1 MKFLLPLLRNN
12 LLQLSHANQL
22 RYADTKN
29 RTKTITLYMLIA
41 MILMGLLA
49 YLIYSL
55 KIIYS
60 IAWSLEE
67 VVTELVVPMVLIC
80 VILNIAISIFWG
92 SGLLLSDTNI
102 DSVLALPIPL
112 RTLILSKL
120 TVLFMVEVALTVALL
135 LPMMVLFGL
144 TAGMGFPFYLIVLG
158 ITILFP
164 VIPGLLGTMFGTQIY
179 RILKNSSAR
188 IARLKAAAAIL
199 ILFAFMI
206 FMFCKFP
213 DIAAGNFGDV
223 ISTSTFTLYAG
234 QYIHRLLNGDYLLIG
249 IYFGGVFLIGV
260 TLLYGLIKIFRNWY
274 SNDAIQGSKSQPVDW
289 NKQTTKQHSP
299 VSALLERERTR
310 YFSLPVY
317 LTNTACGLLFAAVF
331 VLLVVL
337 MSDKITPYI
346 YQLAEYFQVPFADY
360 DVLFIYAFSILTTI
374 SCTTYVSISIEGKQI
389 EILKSL
395 PIAAKCLFRV
405 KLLHHLSMSVPTIF
419 VLNTIM
425 ALYLQWSFPTNGLL
439 VDCEKLEFFKEY
451 NVNVGFSVDGISA
464 IHDKYRC
471 GTHERVMANIA
482 LYKEVNGK
490 YPSMN
495 CTVGKEIIDNPEATI
510 GFFEK
515 FGNRITFSRMIG
527 KQGISLPDFNA
538 FLNKAMERLNV
549 RTGGYDCTMYGGMC
563 GAGMDNIFYA
573 NGKIFICGNCI
584 DLPFSMP
591 YDTPLNE
598 VSFDVIDFDRSC
610 CFKEVFTG

>member
-12 LLQLSHANQL
+12 ILQLSHANQL

-41 MILMGLLA
+41 AILMGLLA

-144 TAGMGFPFYLIVLG
+144 TADMGFPFYLIVLG
-158 ITILFP
+158 ITIIFP
-164 VIPGLLGTMFGTQIY
+164 VIPGLLGTMIGTQIY
-179 RILKNSSAR
+179 RILKSSSAR

-199 ILFAFMI
+199 VLFAFMI

-289 NKQTTKQHSP
+289 NKRISM
-299 VSALLERERTR
+299 
-310 YFSLPVY
+310 SLILRLDQNPRARRK
-317 LTNTACGLLFAAVF
+317 TG
-331 VLLVVL
+331 
-337 MSDKITPYI
+337 
-346 YQLAEYFQVPFADY
+346 Q
-360 DVLFIYAFSILTTI
+360 SILQFQ
-374 SCTTYVSISIEGKQI
+374 K
-389 EILKSL
+389 
-395 PIAAKCLFRV
+395 
-405 KLLHHLSMSVPTIF
+405 
-419 VLNTIM
+419 
-425 ALYLQWSFPTNGLL
+425 
-439 VDCEKLEFFKEY
+439 
-451 NVNVGFSVDGISA
+451 
-464 IHDKYRC
+464 
-471 GTHERVMANIA
+471 
-482 LYKEVNGK
+482 
-490 YPSMN
+490 
-495 CTVGKEIIDNPEATI
+495 
-510 GFFEK
+510 
-515 FGNRITFSRMIG
+515 
-527 KQGISLPDFNA
+527 
-538 FLNKAMERLNV
+538 KAMHV
-549 RTGGYDCTMYGGMC
+549 R
-563 GAGMDNIFYA
+563 
-573 NGKIFICGNCI
+573 
-584 DLPFSMP
+584 
-591 YDTPLNE
+591 
-598 VSFDVIDFDRSC
+598 
-610 CFKEVFTG
+610 